1 MTRDDMAATRPP
13 ARSGRRQALR
23 TARTALVAAYLVVAG
38 AYFAWRLSTLDPANP
53 VFSIVLFAAELSASL
68 ALLLRLAVTWRLA
81 TRHAPPAQPGLTVE
95 VLVTTVDEPA
105 EMVRRTL
112 VAARGMDY
120 PHETW
125 LLDDGNRASMQALA
139 RELGVRYIARPA
151 NSGSRAGSLNNAL
164 RYSRAEFIAVFDA
177 HHAPARDFLT
187 ATLGYFRDGRI
198 GFVQTPLDAYNLDSF
213 IHRRDRAGAVVWNEQ
228 TLASR
233 VLQRGRDACRAAMFG
248 GACAVIR
255 RAALDQVHGF
265 GATTSNEALHT
276 SIRLHEAG
284 WRSVYHA
291 RSLAFGMAPASVGPY
306 LARYLSRAM
315 GAMQVWSRERLLTS
329 RRLTVA
335 QKAAYLDAVI
345 GHLFGWRLAVYYL
358 APVSILT
365 TGGLPFDVPVREFVA
380 AFVGFHLLEHW
391 LRLEIGH
398 GYAHPLRDAQYRMAR
413 FAASIAATFA
423 PLARGA
429 WTGLYRARASAL
441 RWTHVLP
448 QAAVLFA
455 SAAAVP
461 AGVTLH
467 FRGGVLPHDA
477 LVAAIA
483 WAALN
488 GALAAS
494 VLAFSTRV
502 AAFRRGEYR
511 FRVPVPARMHAP
523 NDGPMLG
530 ILDDVS
536 PSGFRFHGPLPQRL
550 AVGSRF
556 NGELH
561 LPAGVT
567 PFAAVVRTEC
577 VAADGGHVKGVGCTF
592 EWTTAGDRDA
602 LERYLFGT
610 DLQWAVN
617 ELDERTPTPLERIG
631 RLAARP
637 PRPARVG
644 HWAPA
649 LYERTANSVRPPHVG
664 FISVA
669 PEGGTSRRLATLEPL
684 DMRRPV
690 RVRVVTRTGSRTVSG
705 TPTAER
711 RVETAA
717 NPVFLYTMAEG
728 TAA

>member
-1 MTRDDMAATRPP
+1 MAAARPP
-13 ARSGRRQALR
+13 SR
-23 TARTALVAAYLVVAG
+23 TARGESPGAARIALAVAYVAAAA
-38 AYFAWRLSTLDPANP
+38 AYFAWRVTTLDATHP
-53 VFSIVLFAAELSASL
+53 VFSIILFAAELSASL
-68 ALLLRLAVTWRLA
+68 GLLLRLAVTSRLSV
-81 TRHAPPAQPGLTVE
+81 RHAPVAQQGLAVE
-95 VLVTTVDEPA
+95 VLVTTVDEPV

-112 VAARGMDY
+112 VAARSMDY

-125 LLDDGNRASMQALA
+125 LLDDGDRASMQALA
-139 RELGVRYIARPA
+139 RELGVQYIARPA
-151 NSGSRAGSLNNAL
+151 NTGSRAGNLNNAL
-164 RYSRAEFIAVFDA
+164 RYSHAEFVAVFDA

-187 ATLGYFRDGRI
+187 ATLGYFRDARV

-213 IHRRDRAGAVVWNEQ
+213 IHRRDRSGVVIWNEQ

-233 VLQRGRDACRAAMFG
+233 VLQRGRDACRAAMLG

-265 GATTSNEALHT
+265 ASATASEGLHT
-276 SIRLHEAG
+276 SIRLHKAG

-306 LARYLSRAM
+306 LARYLSHAM
-315 GAMQVWSRERLLTS
+315 GAIQVWRRERLLLS
-329 RRLTVA
+329 RRLTLA
-335 QKAAYLDAVI
+335 QKAAYLDAVLAY
-345 GHLFGWRLAVYYL
+345 LFGWRKAVYYL
-358 APVSILT
+358 APVVILT
-365 TGGLPFDVPVREFVA
+365 TGVLPFDVPVREFVA
-380 AFVGFHLLEHW
+380 AFAAFHLLEHW
-391 LRLEIGH
+391 LRVEIGR
-398 GYAHPLRDAQYRMAR
+398 GYAHPLREAQYRMAR

-429 WTGLYRARASAL
+429 WTGLYRTRASAL

-448 QAAVLFA
+448 QAAILFA

-461 AGVTLH
+461 VGVTLH

-483 WAALN
+483 WAAFN

-494 VLAFSTRV
+494 VLALSTRI

-511 FRVPVPARMHAP
+511 FRVPVPARLQSAH
-523 NDGPMLG
+523 DGPMLG

-536 PSGFRFHGPLPQRL
+536 PAGFRFHGPLPQRL

-556 NGELH
+556 SGELH

-592 EWTTAGDRDA
+592 EWTTTGDRDA

-617 ELDERTPTPLERIG
+617 ELDERSPTPLEQLG
-631 RLAARP
+631 CLTARP
-637 PRPARVG
+637 PRPERVG

-649 LYERTANSVRPPHVG
+649 LYERTVNSVLPPHVG

-669 PEGGTSRRLATLEPL
+669 PEAGQSRRLASLEPL

-690 RVRVVTRTGSRTVSG
+690 RLRVVTRTGSRTVSG

-717 NPVFLYTMAEG
+717 NPVFLYTITEG
-728 TAA
+728 TPA